1 MIIRCAANHSTI
13 TKPTGSGTC
22 NSTCYQ
28 TDAITVFYTFSDS
41 VPDVSSNPSGGTHTV
56 GDTVTLKCNA
66 VTNPPATYT
75 WQKEGEDN
83 STLPG
88 DELRLSHLKNEQSG
102 TYTCLATNVV
112 GGVTYTASKSLK
124 INVVA
129 TTTSPHTTTATS
141 TQRPSPGSTDAVKPE
156 PPDNTVALVVCIVF
170 GVMVIAGTVI
180 GVVIYKKR
188 RSRKTPEEVLYERP
202 YTTLQRGAS
211 VPHEYGIIRND
222 NTQGTCTSPSTE
234 VLDERPYTTL
244 QRGASVPHEYGIIR
258 NDTTQGTCTS
268 QSKGGGCI

>member
-156 PPDNTVALVVCIVF
+156 PP
-170 GVMVIAGTVI
+170 
-180 GVVIYKKR
+180 
-188 RSRKTPEEVLYERP
+188 
-202 YTTLQRGAS
+202 
-211 VPHEYGIIRND
+211 
-222 NTQGTCTSPSTE
+222 E

-268 QSKGGGCI
+268 QSKDGAIYEDCLTN